1 MMPEQTPEIFR
12 EIFREILRPRR
23 TVARALRRG
32 LCAAVLL
39 ALPGCVTEGGGVH
52 RTIVADGRVAIVAP
66 YGFCVDESA
75 SRDDEDGAFVLLA
88 SCAALT
94 RGAEAAVP
102 AEDAILT
109 VSVAPSPGPGGSPE
123 DRALVLRRYF
133 ASELGRAVLA
143 RSGDPADVELLG
155 TDTRGAVFLVHSVD
169 RGPGLA
175 EGLRPDSWR
184 AVFEANGRIVT
195 AAATGFASRPIGDQS
210 ARALLQD
217 LAGRSRAATASL
229 PDPTMAPSAASGA
242 APVPGG
248 RSD

>member
-1 MMPEQTPEIFR
+1 MMPEQTPDIFR
-12 EIFREILRPRR
+12 KILPPRGA
-23 TVARALRRG
+23 VARALPCW
-32 LCAAVLL
+32 LFAAVLL

-75 SRDDEDGAFVLLA
+75 SRDDGDGAFVLLA
-88 SCAALT
+88 SCAALA

-123 DRALVLRRYF
+123 DRALVLQRYF
-133 ASELGRAVLA
+133 SSELGRAALA
-143 RSGDPADVELLG
+143 RSGDPADVEVLE
-155 TDTRGAVFLVHSVD
+155 TDTRGALFLVHSVD

-175 EGLRPDSWR
+175 KGLRPDTWR

-195 AAATGFASRPIGDQS
+195 AAATGFVSRPIGDQA

-217 LAGRSRAATASL
+217 LAGRSRAATESL
-229 PDPTMAPSAASGA
+229 PDPTMAQP
-242 APVPGG
+242 
-248 RSD
+248 